1 MIRSRAILVGLAVTL
16 LSCKGGEKSAQQ
28 RGPKVKVSG
37 KITLKERWCGG
48 MAPDPQY
55 LEEFTKIKP
64 YYGKVLY
71 IREGLGN
78 DLSKPIVDT
87 ITSDKEGKY
96 TIHLPKGTYTAVQ
109 QEHLS
114 EDVLTKYNNKT
125 GQLRTKDPDCIR
137 AWWDKGIMSFEVKG
151 EDISN
156 LNIHIKRACFRP
168 EGVPCLQYYGPYP
181 P

>member
-1 MIRSRAILVGLAVTL
+1 MIRSSTIIILLAATL
-16 LSCKGGEKSAQQ
+16 CACKGGEKSRKSGQEFT
-28 RGPKVKVSG
+28 VSG

-55 LEEFTKIKP
+55 LEEFTKVKP

-78 DLSKPIVDT
+78 DINKPIVDT

-96 TIHLPKGTYTAVQ
+96 SIQLRKGTYTAVQ
-109 QEHLS
+109 QEHLT
-114 EDVLTKYNNKT
+114 EEVLTKYTSKT

-137 AWWDKGIMSFEVKG
+137 AWWDKGVMSFEVKG
-151 EDISN
+151 EDLTN